1 MCSYNE
7 LMTDG
12 KLFKETSME
21 FFVVQEVFDMS
32 YKIMTVPIP
41 LLIPFFHTSVSNK

>member
-1 MCSYNE
+1 MCSYNV
-7 LMTDG
+7 MTSG

-32 YKIMTVPIP
+32 YKMTVPIP
-41 LLIPFFHTSVSNK
+41 LLIPFFHMSVSNK